1 MSISVGNKVELR
13 LSLTIWNESRTS
25 LIFWVG
31 TMESKSTDPK
41 FPNVSFSE
49 LRLAATFSSSV
60 LMSES
65 NFVDSTASV
74 IASWRNCQTVRII
87 LDRRQMAAKTPYY
100 FIPEEET
107 WKRLKLTNSATYNQH
122 LLRYYN
128 RRVET
133 RAILLGDIFF
143 AIPHVCVCKCM
154 CMCVWVCACMCGCV
168 GVWVCGCVGVWVC
181 GRVGVWVCGY
191 EGWKYSFSVQSL
203 LYEKAACYL
212 MPNSPD
218 LFWPPIKQC
227 QLPPKHLIGTYLRN
241 KTMNIKPHQ
250 SGRWQQHPKNIIR
263 VHLLLIEH

>member
-168 GVWVCGCVGVWVC
+168 GVWVCGCVGVWAC
-181 GRVGVWVCGY
+181 GRVGVWIRRVKVLILCPVSVVWKSCLLFDAKLSRLVLTANQTMPVTPKAPYWNLLKEQNY
-191 EGWKYSFSVQSL
+191 EHKTSSIWSLTATSQKY
-203 LYEKAACYL
+203 
-212 MPNSPD
+212 N
-218 LFWPPIKQC
+218 
-227 QLPPKHLIGTYLRN
+227 
-241 KTMNIKPHQ
+241 
-250 SGRWQQHPKNIIR
+250 
-263 VHLLLIEH
+263 